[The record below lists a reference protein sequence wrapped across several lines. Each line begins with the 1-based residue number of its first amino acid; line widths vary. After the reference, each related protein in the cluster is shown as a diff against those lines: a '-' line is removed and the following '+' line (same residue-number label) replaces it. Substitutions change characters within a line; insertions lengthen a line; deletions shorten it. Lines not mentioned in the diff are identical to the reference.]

1 MASFMGVL
9 CFYYQFMICDDV
21 ERKYENGNAAR
32 ERGRENEVRWRVGG
46 ERGGEGRRVGEA
58 RFISRNIQDKFN
70 QTK

>member
-32 ERGRENEVRWRVGG
+32 ERGRENETDGFEGEKRDRV
-46 ERGGEGRRVGEA
+46 E
-58 RFISRNIQDKFN
+58 K
-70 QTK
+70 